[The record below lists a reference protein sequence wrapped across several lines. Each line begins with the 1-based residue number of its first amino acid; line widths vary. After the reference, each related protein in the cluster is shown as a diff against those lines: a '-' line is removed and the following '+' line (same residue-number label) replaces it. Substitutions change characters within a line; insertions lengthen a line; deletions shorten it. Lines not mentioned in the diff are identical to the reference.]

1 MANILKSD
9 LFYSLTGGFL
19 VGALAL
25 AVLQPVEG
33 NANEAEYTR
42 SAVTEI
48 GAGKEG

>member
-25 AVLQPVEG
+25 VAFQPTQS
-33 NANEAEYTR
+33 NATGSDYAQT
-42 SAVTEI
+42 AMTEI
-48 GAGKEG
+48 GAQIEG